1 MHNKRNNLQ
10 LADLDKVQ
18 EEHQAIYLIMEIK
31 DQIVAKQPSIKG
43 LRWIKIINSLALIIN
58 QKLR

>member
-10 LADLDKVQ
+10 LEDLDKVQ

-31 DQIVAKQPSIKG
+31 DQTVAKQPSIKG
-43 LRWIKIINSLALIIN
+43 LR
-58 QKLR
+58 

>member
-31 DQIVAKQPSIKG
+31 DQTVAKQPSIKG
-43 LRWIKIINSLALIIN
+43 LRWIKIISSLALTIN

>member
-31 DQIVAKQPSIKG
+31 DQTVAKQPSIKG
-43 LRWIKIINSLALIIN
+43 LRWIKTISSLALTIN

>member
-10 LADLDKVQ
+10 LVDLDKVQ
-18 EEHQAIYLIMEIK
+18 EEHQAIYHIMEIK

-43 LRWIKIINSLALIIN
+43 LR
-58 QKLR
+58 

>member
-31 DQIVAKQPSIKG
+31 DQIVAKKPSIKE
-43 LRWIKIINSLALIIN
+43 LRLIKTISSLALTIN